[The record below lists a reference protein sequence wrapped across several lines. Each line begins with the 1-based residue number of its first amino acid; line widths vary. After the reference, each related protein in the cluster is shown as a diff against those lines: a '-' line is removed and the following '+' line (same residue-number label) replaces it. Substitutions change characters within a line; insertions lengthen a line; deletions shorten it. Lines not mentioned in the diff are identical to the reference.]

1 MMQQNLLAL
10 LACGRFKRQR
20 LPINAVIV
28 YLKIILNHVEI
39 YLKLLMDKYR
49 WGGGDVTISS
59 PCRYSFF

>member
-28 YLKIILNHVEI
+28 YLKISLNHVEI

-49 WGGGDVTISS
+49 CGGGDVTISS